1 MFTVEYL
8 ENIKKLE
15 NKLIICN
22 SPSPQKGQLLRT
34 FGHVWED
41 FLSSLSTQMV
51 CIPKPQGVIVDVN
64 GSVSLWAWTECVLQ
78 RGRGCVCGGSVCT
91 RVCNALGSSDVPWS
105 EQEPTAPQAG
115 HQHAQFHCAF
125 LREEWGC
132 WWCRRT
138 WGHSC
143 CLPLV
148 FVVSSA
154 ADEVVRPSRGQAR
167 KFWDRAEESSSRD
180 HQEVEG
186 DRANLSSTPLQPTCL
201 IQDRPLESQR
211 PCFLIPKY

>member
-64 GSVSLWAWTECVLQ
+64 ESVSLWAWTECVLQ

-125 LREEWGC
+125 LREEVGLLVVQEDVGTWLLPAPGVRC
-132 WWCRRT
+132 QQCCRR
-138 WGHSC
+138 GGQAQQRPGQEVLGQGRGILVPGSPGGRRGQS
-143 CLPLV
+143 PLV
-148 FVVSSA
+148 IYPITAHMPHSGPA
-154 ADEVVRPSRGQAR
+154 
-167 KFWDRAEESSSRD
+167 K
-180 HQEVEG
+180 
-186 DRANLSSTPLQPTCL
+186 C
-201 IQDRPLESQR
+201 
-211 PCFLIPKY
+211 